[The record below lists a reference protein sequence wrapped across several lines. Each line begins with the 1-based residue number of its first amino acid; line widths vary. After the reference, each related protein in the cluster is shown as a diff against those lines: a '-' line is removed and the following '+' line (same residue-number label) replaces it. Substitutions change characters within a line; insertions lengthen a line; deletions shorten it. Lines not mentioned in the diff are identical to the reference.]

1 MYRSDDQPTLST
13 WVTAEMYI
21 TQLEHARLQRKL
33 IAEADEHAR
42 TSATPRP
49 RRLGLLLTTLL
60 SHVRTPQTQ
69 VTPTS

>member
-13 WVTAEMYI
+13 WVTSELYI
-21 TQLEHARLQRKL
+21 TQVEHARLQRKL
-33 IAEADEHAR
+33 IAEADAYAR
-42 TSATPRP
+42 TNAKPRP

-60 SHVRTPQTQ
+60 SRVRTPKTQ